1 MFKSIIS
8 IIKNDNE
15 TNAMSASRI
24 LIDIIKHFNS
34 SLSLEKHTVPLY
46 QFLEERISKMMVL
59 IQKNMNNK
67 DSKENIQNPQ
77 RLTPNSE
84 SLKVLKNFSFFM
96 IKNLKNTLSIYAKFL
111 ICIFM
116 PWTILTLR
124 TRASWR
130 II

>member
-116 PWTILTLR
+116 P
-124 TRASWR
+124 
-130 II
+130 